1 MSAPSLSRGPNI
13 SVHDILELPRPSAAV
28 PNPSG
33 TLALWPNSTFSFA
46 AADRAGRTEKELYL
60 VHLPTGC
67 ASQEDHQPKKLL
79 GGLAQLD
86 VAWLDDRT
94 FVFLRPAVPV
104 GQNCAQGQ
112 RGERVD
118 HPHDMGDKAFK
129 RLRGEWSAMDGGEG
143 TEVCA
148 FDVVSR
154 EEYKLGQF
162 PVPISDIQIV
172 QVPSSTSSAASEAV
186 FCFSAVV
193 FPDGDLYTVLSQ
205 QEAAEQRAAG
215 SDGMVFDSLFV
226 RHWDEWCP
234 TEGQKKQLHFVK
246 LSRNP
251 DDFADS
257 TSEEEEDGFEH
268 VKAPKEAEGEQRWAM
283 DVEKSV
289 DEAGVKSVKPK
300 VTSPMRGT
308 RLECPVGPFGSAS
321 DYSLSPTHLLFHS
334 KDPHV
339 NPAWHTRTQ
348 VYLVPLSPRSSSD
361 AQPRALTV
369 GTQGACSSPVLSR
382 NGKRAAWL
390 EMREDGY
397 EADRNRVMI
406 MELDEGGRWGA
417 TEGWDR
423 SPARIEWSA
432 CGERLFLEA
441 EDRAHVKLFVLDVS
455 SPPKEGEKAAKEG
468 KEPTALTHQHSVSS
482 ALPLTPDRVLV
493 TSNSLTSPNE
503 LSILTI
509 SAPSGSADGRGAVT
523 RPTCSVASPPPS
535 VTLTPLASLTAP
547 LLRTKSL
554 HPGEEFYFP
563 GHNSEQVHGW
573 ILFPPDAGTKELR
586 RGKKYPLAF
595 LCHGGPQ
602 SAWNDGWSTRW
613 NPNAYAAK
621 GYIVVS
627 INRTGSTGFG
637 QDFCDRIKNDWGGA
651 PFQDLVAGLRFVRKA
666 YPEIDGARMA
676 SYGGFMQ
683 NWIQGHNDAMGFKCL
698 VCHDGVFSL
707 SQTWNATEELYFP
720 EREFGGTPW
729 EVPKNYQKW
738 NPQNFIHNWRTPQ
751 LVIHGSKDYRLVEGE
766 GLGVFNTLQR
776 LGIPSRL
783 LVFPSENHWVLSPHN
798 SAKWHGE
805 VFRWIDEW
813 TAAPAASASSAAAA
827 AVVPEQE
834 QEQRRLIE
842 EVQRN
847 KGYAVEYSAG
857 LCE

>member
-1 MSAPSLSRGPNI
+1 
-13 SVHDILELPRPSAAV
+13 
-28 PNPSG
+28 
-33 TLALWPNSTFSFA
+33 
-46 AADRAGRTEKELYL
+46 LYL
-60 VHLPTGC
+60 VHLPA
-67 ASQEDHQPKKLL
+67 ASDDLESREQPKKVL

-94 FVFLRPAVPV
+94 FVFLRPAVPA
-104 GQNCAQGQ
+104 GQVFAKGQ
-112 RGERVD
+112 LGERVD
-118 HPHDMGDKAFK
+118 HPQDMGDKAFK
-129 RLRGEWSAMDGGEG
+129 KHRGEWSAMDGGEG

-148 FDVVSR
+148 FDVVSG
-154 EEYKLGQF
+154 EEYEVGRF

-172 QVPSSTSSAASEAV
+172 QIPSSKSSSSSEAV
-186 FCFSAVV
+186 LCFSAVV
-193 FPDGDLYTVLSQ
+193 FPDGDLYTVISQ
-205 QEAAEQRAAG
+205 QKAAEQRAAG

-234 TEGQKKQLHFVK
+234 TEGQKKQLHFVR

-251 DDFADS
+251 DDFAGGES
-257 TSEEEEDGFEH
+257 SEEEDGFEH

-283 DVEKSV
+283 DVEQSV
-289 DEAGVKSVKPK
+289 DEAGVKSVRPK

-321 DYSLSPTHLLFHS
+321 DYSLSPTDLLFHS

-369 GTQGACSSPVLSR
+369 GTQGACSSPVLSKD
-382 NGKRAAWL
+382 GKRAAWL

-397 EADRNRVMI
+397 EADRNRVMV
-406 MELDEGGRWGA
+406 MELEEGRRWGA

-423 SPARIEWSA
+423 SPARIEWSP

-455 SPPKEGEKAAKEG
+455 APKEGEKPAKEG

-482 ALPLTPDRVLV
+482 ALPLSPDRVLV
-493 TSNSLTSPNE
+493 TSNSLTNPNE

-509 SAPSGSADGRGAVT
+509 SAPSAGGTVIS
-523 RPTCSVASPPPS
+523 PTSSSSTPPPS
-535 VTLTPLASLTAP
+535 ATLSPLASLTAT

-573 ILFPPDAGTKELR
+573 ILFPPDAGTPELR

-651 PFQDLVAGLRFVRKA
+651 PFQDLVAGLRFVREA
-666 YPEIDGARMA
+666 YPEIDGERMA

-729 EVPKNYQKW
+729 EAPENYQKW
-738 NPQNFIHNWRTPQ
+738 NPQNFIRNWRTPQ
-751 LVIHGSKDYRLVEGE
+751 LVIHGSRDYRLTEGE

-783 LVFPSENHWVLSPHN
+783 LIFPSENHWVLSPYN
-798 SAKWHGE
+798 SAKWHDE

-813 TAAPAASASSAAAA
+813 TASSSASD
-827 AVVPEQE
+827 AVAPLRKSLAEQE
-834 QEQRRLIE
+834 QEQEQEQEREREKRRLIE
-842 EVQRN
+842 PQQSNDVLGK

-857 LCE
+857 LFE